1 MLTGRVSRELQAWV
15 SVEILARDGQGHP
28 VEFVLDTGFEGDLT
42 LPPSIIRQL
51 ELSPAGHQ
59 NVLLAN
65 GSVDTL
71 QLFAG
76 VALWHGRRRGVEII
90 ESGSEPLLGMGL
102 LLGSRV
108 TLDVRYDGAVVVD
121 ALA

>member
-28 VEFVLDTGFEGDLT
+28 VEFVLDTGFEGHLT
-42 LPPSIIRQL
+42 LPLSIIRRL
-51 ELSPAGHQ
+51 ELTSAGNQ
-59 NVLLAN
+59 DVLLAN
-65 GSVDTL
+65 GQSDTL

-76 VALWHGRRRGVEII
+76 VVLWHGRRRVVEII
-90 ESGSEPLLGMGL
+90 ESGSEPLLGMSL
-102 LLGSRV
+102 LRGSRV